1 MNNTCKSQNVTSN
14 NHYPCKKSASHAPM
28 LEMHCRCSRRTMH
41 GTNPIMECPSGNAA
55 DSINPL
61 DSISAAFTFNWSD
74 VPLEGVSVSSV
85 HDDVLNAREKKV
97 KSKLENPILP
107 PPRKIFTN
115 SFHCNENFE

>member
-1 MNNTCKSQNVTSN
+1 
-14 NHYPCKKSASHAPM
+14 
-28 LEMHCRCSRRTMH
+28 
-41 GTNPIMECPSGNAA
+41 MECPSGNAA

-107 PPRKIFTN
+107 PPENCLQILFVAMKIL
-115 SFHCNENFE
+115 SE